1 MERAMVFETEAE
13 ARGVLGLS
21 KPYGSEIRQSVFSAN
36 GGGYIAVRAWKGVL
50 AQVQGIGPAYAVYQA
65 WGGWSRE
72 TWQMVPDSIRSALRI

>member
-1 MERAMVFETEAE
+1 MERAMVFATEAE
-13 ARGVLGLS
+13 ARAVLGLS
-21 KPYGSEIRQSVFSAN
+21 KPYGEIRQSVFAAN
-36 GGGYIAVRAWKGVL
+36 GGGYIAVRASKGVL